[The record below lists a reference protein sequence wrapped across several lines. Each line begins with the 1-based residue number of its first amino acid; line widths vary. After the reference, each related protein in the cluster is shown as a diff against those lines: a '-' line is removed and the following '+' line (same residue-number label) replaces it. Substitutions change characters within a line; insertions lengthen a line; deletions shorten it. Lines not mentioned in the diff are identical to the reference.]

1 MSVRLRRRNKA
12 SLASETYHSA
22 RQEAQIARA
31 RFLRSIFSAAKKSL
45 KDRICYRAQKW
56 NIRLCPLCC

>member
-1 MSVRLRRRNKA
+1 LKA
-12 SLASETYHSA
+12 AHA
-22 RQEAQIARA
+22 ARA
-31 RFLRSIFSAAKKSL
+31 CFLQSMFFAAGKSL